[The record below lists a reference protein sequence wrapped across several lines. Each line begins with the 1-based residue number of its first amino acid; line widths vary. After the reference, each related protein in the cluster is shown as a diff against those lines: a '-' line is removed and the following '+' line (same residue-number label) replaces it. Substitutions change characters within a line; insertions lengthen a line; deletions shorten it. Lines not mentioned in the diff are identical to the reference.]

1 MSFLSL
7 ALQSGS
13 ACPLLQPN
21 VSVQFKHSK
30 TNKEILVNPQAFK
43 TPVIKTEAEVYA
55 AADEVLTHPYFTP
68 VHATIYGTI
77 AGAKAGLVI
86 TPLIIGASYLQEKLF
101 PNHHFSFPFQDA
113 IIAALETPDQKWL
126 RGDILRGEAKAE
138 YKLSVIQHLGKMGM
152 TGLYTVG
159 LSALVFGGV
168 VGLLIQAN
176 AQMKIARIRRSI
188 YNENWN
194 QTEEIPDDKLVGHFI
209 HPKKNE
215 DPLVAY
221 KNWSSDLSSPKDA
234 AVNGFLSATTAKLI
248 TLVPKLIIGT
258 IIGLTI
264 GAFQTFNQYKLLQK
278 NEDILIPSNEFDIY
292 FAVTP
297 DPDSKT
303 IKAVTTKTT
312 KELRDATRKS
322 LEESA
327 AFARANEWMKFFKE
341 RFAKQPA
348 TKAVTDSLLHLAAPA
363 FWLGFLVV
371 PPLVAVQLTDFYRNK
386 IGIVPPNHYHHFHL
400 NNWLKRWSYANE
412 RTNAI
417 VAGKQATPQ
426 PTMTSSSTE
435 KKPKEATS
443 VALADKLK
451 PALV

>member
-113 IIAALETPDQKWL
+113 IIAALETPQQKWL
-126 RGDILRGEAKAE
+126 RGPILQGNATEE

-248 TLVPKLIIGT
+248 TLVPKLVVGS

-264 GAFQTFNQYKLLQK
+264 GAFQTFDQYKQFK
-278 NEDILIPSNEFDIY
+278 TKENVLIPNNEFDVY
-292 FAVTP
+292 F
-297 DPDSKT
+297 T
-303 IKAVTTKTT
+303 IKPCGDCGVTADTTLTTKA
-312 KELRDATRKS
+312 LRKVVQESLIKS
-322 LEESA
+322 LK
-327 AFARANEWMKFFKE
+327 FADKNDWVSFFKE